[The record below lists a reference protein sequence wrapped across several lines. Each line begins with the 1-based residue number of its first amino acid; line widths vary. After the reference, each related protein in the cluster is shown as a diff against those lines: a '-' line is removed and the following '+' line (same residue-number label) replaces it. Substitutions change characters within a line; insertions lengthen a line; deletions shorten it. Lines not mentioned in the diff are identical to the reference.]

1 MILRT
6 TQPQLAKGH
15 YLKHAFKERST
26 FRLVNDLQMKP
37 RSPKSDEERIR
48 DFQRKLYL
56 KAKQEKDFRFYVLY
70 DKIREPRFLKEAY
83 KRVKANAGSPGVDGM
98 TFEAIE
104 RNGIETFLANIQE
117 ELEKKTYR
125 PNPVL
130 RVYIEKANGKLRPL
144 GIPTIK
150 DRVIQMSCKMVIEPI
165 FEADFE
171 DSSYGFRPKR
181 SAHDAITTIKKN
193 IREGKTEI
201 LDADLSSYFDTIPHD
216 KLMIVIGKRISDR
229 NVLHLIKMW
238 LKAPVVEDGK
248 PKGGKKNDRGTP
260 QGGVISPLLA
270 NIYLNLVDKIV
281 NKAGSIFGQYG
292 IKIVRYAD
300 DFVLMG
306 KRMPKQVTEYLKKI
320 LERMELTLNEEKTKV
335 LNVWEETFDFL
346 GFTIGY
352 RKGFTGKRYLSIIPG
367 KKAEKRFRRNIDKYL
382 KRSLYLN
389 DSQLTKGLNEKIRGW
404 IGYFAIP
411 GISHTSESRRS
422 LSYYVGIKLEWYF
435 QRKSQKRKRLSNQKA
450 VHHLMKQHGLINMA
464 KVSSMKLANV

>member
-1 MILRT
+1 M
-6 TQPQLAKGH
+6 
-15 YLKHAFKERST
+15 
-26 FRLVNDLQMKP
+26 VNDLQMKP
-37 RSPKSDEERIR
+37 RLPKSNKERIR

-56 KAKQEKDFRFYVLY
+56 KAKQEKEFRFYVLY

-83 KRVKANAGSPGVDGM
+83 KRVKANGGSPGVDGM

-104 RNGIETFLANIQE
+104 RDGIETFLANIHE
-117 ELEKKTYR
+117 ELEKKTYC
-125 PNPVL
+125 PSPVL

-150 DRVIQMSCKMVIEPI
+150 DRVVQMSCKMVIEPI

-181 SAHDAITTIKKN
+181 SAHDAITAIKKN

-201 LDADLSSYFDTIPHD
+201 LDADLSSYFDMIPHD

-229 NVLHLIKMW
+229 NVLHLIKTW
-238 LKAPVVEDGK
+238 LKAPIVEDGK
-248 PKGGKKNDRGTP
+248 LKGGKKNDRGTP

-281 NKAGSIFGQYG
+281 NKVESIFGHYG
-292 IKIVRYAD
+292 IRMVRYAD

-306 KRMPKQVTEYLKKI
+306 KLVPKQVIQYLKKI
-320 LERMELTLNEEKTKV
+320 LERMELTLNEEKTKIV
-335 LNVWEETFDFL
+335 NVWEETFDFL

-352 RKGFTGKRYLSIIPG
+352 RKGFKGKRYLSITPG

-382 KRSLYLN
+382 KESLYFN
-389 DSQLTKGLNEKIRGW
+389 DAKLTKGLNEKIRGW
-404 IGYFAIP
+404 IGYFTIP
-411 GISHTSESRRS
+411 GVSHTSRSRRS

-435 QRKSQKRKRLSNQKA
+435 QRKSQKRKWLSNQKA

-464 KVSSMKLANV
+464 KTPSLKFANV

>member
-1 MILRT
+1 M
-6 TQPQLAKGH
+6 
-15 YLKHAFKERST
+15 
-26 FRLVNDLQMKP
+26 VNDLQMKP
-37 RSPKSDEERIR
+37 RLPKSNKERIR

-56 KAKQEKDFRFYVLY
+56 KAKQEKEFRFYVLY

-83 KRVKANAGSPGVDGM
+83 KRVKANGGSPGVDGM

-104 RNGIETFLANIQE
+104 RDGIETFLANIHE
-117 ELEKKTYR
+117 ELEKKTYC
-125 PNPVL
+125 PSPVL

-150 DRVIQMSCKMVIEPI
+150 DRVVQMSCKMVIEPI

-181 SAHDAITTIKKN
+181 SAHDAITAIKKN

-201 LDADLSSYFDTIPHD
+201 LDADLSSYFDMIPHD

-238 LKAPVVEDGK
+238 LKAPIVEDGK
-248 PKGGKKNDRGTP
+248 LKGGKKNDRGTP

-281 NKAGSIFGQYG
+281 NKVESIFGHYG
-292 IKIVRYAD
+292 IRMVRYAD

-306 KRMPKQVTEYLKKI
+306 KLVPKQVIQYLKKI
-320 LERMELTLNEEKTKV
+320 LERMELTLNEEKTKIV
-335 LNVWEETFDFL
+335 NVWEETFDFL

-352 RKGFTGKRYLSIIPG
+352 RKGFKGKRYLSITPG

-382 KRSLYLN
+382 KESLYFN
-389 DSQLTKGLNEKIRGW
+389 DAKLTKGLNEKIRGW
-404 IGYFAIP
+404 TGYFTIP
-411 GISHTSESRRS
+411 GVSHTSRSRRS

-435 QRKSQKRKRLSNQKA
+435 QRKSQKRKWLSNQKA

-464 KVSSMKLANV
+464 KTPSLKLANV